1 MNAGE
6 RHATL
11 SPSQL
16 ARMTGV
22 STDTLRHYER
32 KRVLSPPARLPNGYR
47 RYPAEAVNRVRLV
60 QRSLRVGFTLDE
72 LARVL
77 AERQR
82 GGAPCRSVR
91 ALVATR
97 LEELEERLRDLTV
110 LRGELRALLNDWD
123 GRLAR
128 TPSGSQARL
137 LESLPEHSAGEP
149 KVARSA
155 WHRSV
160 PPSRRARHH

>member
-1 MNAGE
+1 
-6 RHATL
+6 
-11 SPSQL
+11 
-16 ARMTGV
+16 MTGV

-32 KRVLSPPARLPNGYR
+32 KRVLPPPARLPNGYR

-97 LEELEERLRDLTV
+97 LAELEESLRDLTL
-110 LRGELRALLNDWD
+110 LRSELRALLHDWD

-128 TPSGSQARL
+128 TPAGSQARL
-137 LESLPEHSAGEP
+137 LESLPEHSTGEP
-149 KVARSA
+149 KAG
-155 WHRSV
+155 RSV
-160 PPSRRARHH
+160 WRRPSLPVRRARRH